1 MGMETIRVE
10 RLDHLGIVAGVIKDL
25 GIIEMIDARI
35 PPAAGKEEIST
46 GEAIAGMILNG
57 LGFSDRPMS
66 LTPQFFE
73 NKPMDILIRPGVSA
87 AHFNRFKLGRS
98 LDDVFT
104 YGCDLLFSE
113 IASNAC
119 RKEAID
125 RRFNHLDTST
135 FSLTGEYLPDTDE
148 QAIEITH
155 GHSKDHRPDLK
166 QAVLELMSSHD
177 GGVPFLC
184 KTWNGNGSDNAIFEA
199 RSKELIKQFEASEG
213 PRYLIADSKLYSEA
227 NAANLAHHR
236 FLTRIPG
243 TLKIE
248 HQLIAQAWQSG
259 SWTHLEEGYRAQSVE
274 LCHYGMEQRWLIIY
288 SDAAWNRAESTL
300 TKIVKK
306 EHEATAKHLFHL
318 QAKRFSCEQ
327 DARDALEKIV
337 QGCKYHVLA
346 EVEVVE
352 HIRYAKKGKPTADT
366 PIKAIE
372 WQIKAG
378 IKVDPERIVAEQQYR
393 SCFIL
398 GTNIAELSDLELLK
412 AYKGQ
417 SSVERGF
424 RFLKDPLFFTSSL
437 FLKKPSR
444 IQGLL
449 MVMTLSL
456 LVYSIAERRLRK
468 QLDQQ
473 QQTLPN
479 QIGQPTATP
488 TLRWIFQM
496 LDGIHRVS
504 ISLQD
509 QVKIIIEGMSD
520 LRRKI
525 LSFFGDSVLQI
536 YQLSVT

>member
-1 MGMETIRVE
+1 MGMESMRVE

-25 GIIEMIDARI
+25 GIISMIDARI
-35 PPAAGKEEIST
+35 APAAGKEEIST
-46 GEAIAGMILNG
+46 GEAIAGMIVNG

-73 NKPMDILIRPGVSA
+73 NKPLDILIRPGVSA

-113 IASNAC
+113 MASEAC
-119 RKEAID
+119 RKEGID

-135 FSLTGEYLPDTDE
+135 FSLTGAYLPDTDE
-148 QAIEITH
+148 QAIAITH

-166 QAVLELMSSHD
+166 QTVLELMSS
-177 GGVPFLC
+177 VPFLS
-184 KTWNGNGSDNAIFEA
+184 KTWDGNGSDSAIFEA

-213 PRYLIADSKLYSEA
+213 PRYLIADSKLYSEQ
-227 NAANLAHHR
+227 NAVNLAHHR

-248 HQLIAQAWQSG
+248 RQLIAQAWRSDR
-259 SWTHLEEGYRAQSVE
+259 WTDLEEGCRAQSVE
-274 LCHYGMEQRWLIIY
+274 LCHYGMEQRWVIIY
-288 SDAAWNRAESTL
+288 SDAAWNRVESTL
-300 TKIVKK
+300 ARIVEK
-306 EHEATAKHLFHL
+306 EREATAKHLFHL

-327 DARDALEKIV
+327 DARDALEKILR
-337 QGCKYHVLA
+337 GCKYHGLA

-352 HIRYAKKGKPTADT
+352 HIRYAKKGKPTAAT
-366 PIKAIE
+366 PIKAVE

-378 IKVDPERIVAEQQYR
+378 VKVDSERIVSEQQYR

-398 GTNIAELSDLELLK
+398 GTNIAELSDLEILR

-417 SSVERGF
+417 SCVERGF

-468 QLDQQ
+468 QLEQQ

-496 LDGIHRVS
+496 LNGIHRVS
-504 ISLQD
+504 ISFHD

-525 LSFFGDSVLQI
+525 LSFFGDTVIQT
-536 YQLSVT
+536 YQLSAT

>member
-1 MGMETIRVE
+1 M
-10 RLDHLGIVAGVIKDL
+10 
-25 GIIEMIDARI
+25 
-35 PPAAGKEEIST
+35 
-46 GEAIAGMILNG
+46 
-57 LGFSDRPMS
+57 
-66 LTPQFFE
+66 
-73 NKPMDILIRPGVSA
+73 
-87 AHFNRFKLGRS
+87 
-98 LDDVFT
+98 
-104 YGCDLLFSE
+104 
-113 IASNAC
+113 
-119 RKEAID
+119 
-125 RRFNHLDTST
+125 
-135 FSLTGEYLPDTDE
+135 
-148 QAIEITH
+148 
-155 GHSKDHRPDLK
+155 
-166 QAVLELMSSHD
+166 
-177 GGVPFLC
+177 
-184 KTWNGNGSDNAIFEA
+184 
-199 RSKELIKQFEASEG
+199 
-213 PRYLIADSKLYSEA
+213 
-227 NAANLAHHR
+227 
-236 FLTRIPG
+236 
-243 TLKIE
+243 
-248 HQLIAQAWQSG
+248 
-259 SWTHLEEGYRAQSVE
+259 
-274 LCHYGMEQRWLIIY
+274 
-288 SDAAWNRAESTL
+288 
-300 TKIVKK
+300 
-306 EHEATAKHLFHL
+306 
-318 QAKRFSCEQ
+318 
-327 DARDALEKIV
+327 
-337 QGCKYHVLA
+337 
-346 EVEVVE
+346 VE

-366 PIKAIE
+366 PVKAIE

-378 IKVDPERIVAEQQYR
+378 IKVDSERIVPEQQYR

-398 GTNIAELSDLELLK
+398 GTNIAELSDLEILR
-412 AYKGQ
+412 AYKAQ
-417 SSVERGF
+417 SCVVRGF